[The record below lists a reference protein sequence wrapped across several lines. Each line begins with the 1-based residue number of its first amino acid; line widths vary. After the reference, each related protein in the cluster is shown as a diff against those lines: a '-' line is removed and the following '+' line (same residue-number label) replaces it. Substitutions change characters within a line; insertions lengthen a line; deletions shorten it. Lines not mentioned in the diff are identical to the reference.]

1 MTTESKGRTA
11 LYFTVLVLSV
21 VILSSLSMTLWEEIP
36 ETLPSDQELVLQASM
51 TIKEFGEANQ
61 LSNTVLKEVFGL
73 ESPEDLQ
80 GTLSSTGI
88 PLETLSVEVNKV
100 LSLESEHASKNWMKI
115 RLKFVLWAIYLG
127 VAFFLLKMRKIT
139 PALRRGLLLGAVV
152 LFGIILG
159 ADPSPMGTVKDA
171 VVLFGQTKVI
181 FPPRLVAFTL
191 MLTGGILIA
200 NKFLCAWGCQFGT
213 LQDLI
218 FRLNRDSKDRT
229 GVMKQVK
236 VPFAV
241 SNSIRIVFF
250 ALMTL
255 AAVLWA
261 TDLIDPID
269 PFKLFK
275 PLVLGVFSGIF
286 IAVLLIASLFVYRP
300 WCHFFCPFG
309 LVGWLVEKIS
319 IYRIQVD
326 YKTCIACDACS
337 KACPSTVM
345 EAVLKRDRIIPDC
358 FSCGTCIGVCPTQ
371 SISFKAGKR
380 SVPPAG
386 KFET

>member
-1 MTTESKGRTA
+1 M
-11 LYFTVLVLSV
+11 LVLSV
-21 VILSSLSMTLWEEIP
+21 VILSSLSMTLWGEKP
-36 ETLPSDQELVLQASM
+36 ETLPADRELMIRENM
-51 TIKEFGEANQ
+51 TIKEFGEANR
-61 LSNTVLKEVFGL
+61 LSNPVLKEVFAL
-73 ESPEDLQ
+73 ESPEEMQ
-80 GTLSSTGI
+80 RTLSSTNI
-88 PLETLSVEVNKV
+88 SLENISDEVNKV
-100 LSLESEHASKNWMKI
+100 LALESESESKNWFKI
-115 RLKFVLWAIYLG
+115 MLKFALWAIYLG
-127 VAFFLLKMRKIT
+127 IAFFLLKMRKIT
-139 PALRRGLLLGAVV
+139 PVLRIGLYVGAVV
-152 LFGIILG
+152 LFGIVLG

-181 FPPRLVAFTL
+181 FPPRLIAFTI
-191 MLTGGILIA
+191 MLIGGILIA

-218 FRLNRDSKDRT
+218 FRLNRDSGDRR
-229 GVMKQVK
+229 GVMKQIK

-255 AAVLWA
+255 AAFLWA

-286 IAVLLIASLFVYRP
+286 IAALLIASLLVYRP

-309 LVGWLVEKIS
+309 LIGWLVEKIS
-319 IYRIQVD
+319 VYRIHVD

-380 SVPPAG
+380 SVPPTG
-386 KFET
+386 KFEV

>member
-1 MTTESKGRTA
+1 MKKESKGSTF
-11 LYFTVLVLSV
+11 LYFTILILFV
-21 VILSSLSMTLWEEIP
+21 VVLSSLSMTLWGEKP
-36 ETLPSDQELVLQASM
+36 ETLPSDRELTLRENM

-61 LSNTVLKEVFGL
+61 LSNPVLKEVFGL
-73 ESPEDLQ
+73 ESPEDMQ
-80 GTLSSTGI
+80 RTLASTGI
-88 PLETLSVEVNKV
+88 SLETISSEVNKT
-100 LSLESEHASKNWMKI
+100 LALESESASKNWMKI
-115 RLKFVLWAIYLG
+115 RLKFVLWAIYMG
-127 VAFFLLKMRKIT
+127 IAFFLLKTRRIT
-139 PALRRGLLLGAVV
+139 PVLRIVLLLGAVV
-152 LFGIILG
+152 LFGIVLG

-181 FPPRLVAFTL
+181 FPPRLIAFTL
-191 MLTGGILIA
+191 MLIGGILVA

-218 FRLNRDSKDRT
+218 FRLNRDSKDRR
-229 GVMKQVK
+229 GIIKQVK

-241 SNSIRIVFF
+241 SNSIRILFF

-255 AAVLWA
+255 TAFLWA
-261 TDLIDPID
+261 MDLIDPID
-269 PFKLFK
+269 PFKIFK

-286 IAVLLIASLFVYRP
+286 IAALLIASLFVYRP

-319 IYRIQVD
+319 IYRIHVD

-345 EAVLKRDRIIPDC
+345 EAVLKRNRIIPDC

-371 SISFKAGKR
+371 SISFKAGRR
-380 SVPPAG
+380 SLPPVG
-386 KFET
+386 KFKK